1 MIESHDYEVR
11 LAGEGSKSGSLTA
24 PEVSVAFDVASPPEF
39 GGPAGFWS
47 PEHLY
52 VAALSSC
59 LMTTFKAIAA
69 ASKVDVMAYSDRAT
83 GHLQRGEDRLYRMD
97 IITLRPR
104 IEVPGSQVERARRLV
119 DKAENACLI
128 SRSVN
133 SEIRIEPDVYAA

>member
-1 MIESHDYEVR
+1 VIESHDYEVR